1 MTMKT
6 LVSFRT
12 ALLALLVVA
21 SLSAC
26 KKTDAETAAPDLAG
40 RVAGQYNFSE
50 LSAGGKTYPASE
62 TNLKGNITVTRQTAT
77 TVSMKVNLALKSTN
91 ETYADDSAENVTVV
105 ETSGG
110 TVEFRYNTNVIARA
124 NGNKLSIDGAG
135 ADGVDLT
142 ISATK

>member
-1 MTMKT
+1 MKT
-6 LVSFRT
+6 RVSFRT

-26 KKTDAETAAPDLAG
+26 KKSDSETAAPDLAS

-50 LSAGGKTYPASE
+50 LSASGKTYPASE
-62 TNLKGNITVTRQTAT
+62 TNLKGSITVTRQTAT

-91 ETYADDSAENVTVV
+91 ETYADDSVENVTVV

-110 TVEFRYNTNVIARA
+110 NVEFRYNNNVIARA
-124 NGNKLSIDGAG
+124 NGSKLSIDGEG

-142 ISATK
+142 ISANK